1 MDINSYIKKL
11 NDAADNMDAYIKD
24 IVIKNQGTLLG
35 QIKLRLFNKS
45 EDAYGNKLG
54 PLAESTKKRKKRE
67 GKRASFVTLRD
78 SGDWYA
84 SMFIDF
90 KDGSILV
97 DASDWKTDLL
107 EDIYGEGILGL
118 SDKETELFVDST
130 LEPELEKLVDLG
142 NLDLGY
148 V

>member
-11 NDAADNMDAYIKD
+11 NDAANNMDAHIKD

-35 QIKLRLFNKS
+35 QIKLRLFNRG

-54 PLAESTKKRKKRE
+54 PLAESTKKRKKAE

-97 DASDWKTDLL
+97 DASDWKTGLL
-107 EDIYGEGILGL
+107 EDVYGEGILAL

-130 LEPELEKLVDLG
+130 LEPELEKLVDLD